1 MGMDPVKTYRY
12 LRLVI
17 IGMVLLLGASVLHEW
32 WETGWHCLE
41 PSVSDYYYTPA
52 RPVLVGAL
60 VAMGVCLVVVRG
72 STDGEDILLNICGAM
87 APVVAFVPTPNTA
100 QHCRPA
106 SMAPVNVGADV
117 ANNVFALLV
126 LWLAVL
132 VVSVLVTHEQWRPG
146 AAAGR
151 RTRIRF
157 GFASATWVVTAW
169 TFAGVRS
176 AFIGHAH
183 LAASVVLFSSIIA
196 IVMVNAVQYGR
207 EHAADGLRLRDVVN
221 RYAVVAVVMVV
232 AAVVMLV
239 FGVRYGWR
247 HAGLCIEG
255 ELVTLF
261 AVFWAIQTRE
271 LWWRGVRRRRA
282 PAEPTSGPI
291 AH

>member
-1 MGMDPVKTYRY
+1 MDPVKTYRY

-32 WETGWHCLE
+32 WETGWQCLE

-60 VAMGVCLVVVRG
+60 VAMGICLVVVRG

-87 APVVAFVPTPNTA
+87 APIVAFVPTPNLA
-100 QHCRPA
+100 HHCRPA
-106 SMAPVNVGADV
+106 SMAPVDVGADV

-132 VVSVLVTHEQWRPG
+132 LVSVLVAHNQWRPG
-146 AAAGR
+146 DAAGR

-157 GFASATWVVTAW
+157 GFALATWMVTAGA
-169 TFAGVRS
+169 FAALRPE
-176 AFIGHAH
+176 FIGHAH
-183 LAASVVLFSSIIA
+183 LAASVVLFSSVIA
-196 IVMVNAVQYGR
+196 LVMVNAVQYGR
-207 EHAADGLRLRDVVN
+207 EHAADKLRLRDVAN

-232 AAVVMLV
+232 GAVVMLV
-239 FGVRYGWR
+239 FGAVYGWR

-255 ELVTLF
+255 ELVVLF

-271 LWWRGVRRRRA
+271 LWWRGMRRRRA
-282 PAEPTSGPI
+282 PDEPPTDGSV
-291 AH
+291 AA